1 MKDIKNLT
9 YYGNKSFSH
18 IKGLLMKNGVTKFTN
33 IRKSLISFDGVM
45 VTLTRFEFLWKGRL
59 YFCACEPETDIF
71 EIDTKPIKN
80 IE

>member
-1 MKDIKNLT
+1 MKDIKNIT

-18 IKGLLMKNGVTKFTN
+18 IKGLLKENGATKFIN
-33 IRKSLISFDGVM
+33 IRRHLAFIDGVM
-45 VTLTRFEFLWKGRL
+45 VTLTRFEFQWNDKL

-71 EIDTKPIKN
+71 EIDNKPIKN